1 MSGPVETA
9 RQHWGAALPD
19 WVEALAKACHGSSQA
34 RVAARIDR
42 SPAVISNVLRRK
54 YPGDMAALEDLVR
67 GALMAGTV
75 NCPALGTLPSNECR
89 GWMAKARSF
98 GNTNALR
105 VQMYRACRVCDR
117 FRKAD
122 QGAPV
127 EGGQVA

>member
-1 MSGPVETA
+1 MSGPAETA
-9 RQHWGAALPD
+9 RQSWGAALPD
-19 WVEALAKACHGSSQA
+19 WVEALAEACRQSSQA
-34 RVAARIDR
+34 RVAARIHR
-42 SPAVISNVLRRK
+42 SPAVVSQVLRRK

-75 NCPALGTLPSNECR
+75 DCPALGTLPLHECR

-105 VQMYRACRVCDR
+105 VQMYRACRGCAR

-122 QGAPV
+122 EAARTG
-127 EGGQVA
+127 GGQDG